1 MADDKLVTLARRIQ
15 ERTKEGSLRWEATAR
30 ENTFQVAFPGSVVQI
45 SSWPDSRG
53 REVYILRVLNAEG
66 LVLEDITESTLQGAL
81 EQSPSTLEEFLGRSS
96 PADAAHRI
104 LEDSYTRARRI
115 ALGTDSTLDSLI
127 TFLGGKSGK

>member
-1 MADDKLVTLARRIQ
+1 MTDDKLLTLARRIQ

-53 REVYILRVLNAEG
+53 REVYTLRVLNAEG
-66 LVLEDITESTLQGAL
+66 LVLEDITESTLQSAL
-81 EQSPSTLEEFLGRSS
+81 AQSPHTSEEFFELPS
-96 PADAAHRI
+96 PADVARRI
-104 LEDSYTRARRI
+104 LEESYIRARRI
-115 ALGTDSTLDSLI
+115 ALGTDSTLDSLL